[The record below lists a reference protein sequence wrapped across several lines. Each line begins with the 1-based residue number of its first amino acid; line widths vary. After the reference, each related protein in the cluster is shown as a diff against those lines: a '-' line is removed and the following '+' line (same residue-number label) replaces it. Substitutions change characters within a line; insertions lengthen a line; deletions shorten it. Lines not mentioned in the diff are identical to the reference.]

1 MDLLASL
8 SVFVRVAETGSFSAV
23 ARERG
28 VTQPAISRQ
37 IAALEEHLGARLVH
51 RTTRNVGLTEDG
63 RDFLGP
69 AQVVLGSLEE
79 AEAAV
84 GSRHA
89 GIGGSVRVSASVV
102 FGRVIIAPR
111 IHNLL
116 HRHPGLLIDLV
127 VDDPSRDL
135 VHDGIDLAVR
145 SGALASDSSYVARR
159 IGAFSEIIVGAPAYL
174 DAHRPLERPE
184 DLAAHQCIL
193 DDRAAQ
199 RETWTLHGPDGPV
212 DIHVTGRFRTDSS
225 DAKRE
230 AALAG
235 LGLATLSELLIR
247 NEIRTGALRPV
258 LPQWQFAPVPIH
270 AIYPSRRNLA
280 PRVRVVLDFLVEQLV
295 GDPLFSDLSRP

>member
-8 SVFVRVAETGSFSAV
+8 SIFVRLAETGSFSAV

-37 IAALEEHLGARLVH
+37 IAALEEYLGSRLVH

-69 AQVVLGSLEE
+69 AQAALQAIDE
-79 AEAAV
+79 AERAV
-84 GSRHA
+84 GLRHA
-89 GIGGSVRVSASVV
+89 GISGLVRLSSSVV

-111 IHNLL
+111 VHLL
-116 HRHPGLLIDLV
+116 LNQNPGLQIDLV
-127 VDDPSRDL
+127 LDDPTRDL
-135 VHDGIDLAVR
+135 VHDNIDLAVR
-145 SGALASDSSYVARR
+145 NGNLPTDGSYVTRR
-159 IGAFSEIIVGAPAYL
+159 IGEFSEIIVGAPAYL
-174 DAHRPLERPE
+174 DGRPPLKHPH
-184 DLAAHQCIL
+184 DLAGHHCIL
-193 DDRAAQ
+193 DDRAAS
-199 RETWTLHGPDGPV
+199 REIWTLHGPGGAIDV
-212 DIHVTGRFRTDSS
+212 HVAGRFRTDSS

-247 NEIRTGALRPV
+247 RELRLGTLRPV
-258 LPQWQFAPVPIH
+258 LPAWRFAPVPIH
-270 AIYPSRRNLA
+270 AIYPSRRHLA

-295 GDPLFSDLSRP
+295 GDPVFSDKSRP